1 MQSQAVCPKS
11 LRRLGSEQAFTLIE
25 VMMAVLLT
33 AIVVGAGFGMLVAT
47 EKATLTSGQIVDAQQ
62 GARLAMDLLSRDI
75 KMAGF
80 GWNVGMVVGNCAVP
94 VAAPANGAPIVP
106 VETNPLGQDTGPDGI
121 RLVVPMTNTQTMNA
135 TVPAWTLSAPV
146 VGGFSQLQLQPGAV
160 ANMLKAGLRLDGTDV
175 ISIGGAYSAQVS
187 GASGPNGLQLTTAA
201 PIHANF
207 PATAQVF
214 LLQCIN
220 YTVSNNAAQC
230 GNVGAPC
237 LMRGPVG
244 ANNAWNQQ
252 VPIADGVEDMQF
264 AYACDGCTVADT
276 AGDGMIDNQVA
287 AVDPSA
293 TFTDLDFLTN
303 VAWNLAPATP
313 NRIRMIRVSLVTRQT
328 ARGADRGFG
337 EGQSTT
343 RFTPAPLVVSDH
355 RHIDGVFAAG
365 DYVDATYAAVRR
377 RTLTKTIATRNV
389 QLCEAC

>member
-1 MQSQAVCPKS
+1 MRSQARWPKPIRC
-11 LRRLGSEQAFTLIE
+11 LASEQAFTLIE

-33 AIVVGAGFGMLVAT
+33 TIVVGAGFGMLVAT
-47 EKATLTSGQIVDAQQ
+47 EKATMTSGQIVDAQQ

-80 GWNVGMVVGNCAVP
+80 GWNVGMVVGNCSVP

-121 RLVVPMTNTQTMNA
+121 RLVVPMTNTQTLNA

-146 VGGFSQLQLQPGAV
+146 VGGFTQIQLQPGAV
-160 ANMLKAGLRLDGTDV
+160 ADMLKAGLRLDGTDV
-175 ISIGGAYSAQVS
+175 ISIAGAYSARVA
-187 GASGPNGLQLTTAA
+187 GASGPNGLQLADTA

-207 PATAQVF
+207 SATTQVF

-220 YTVSNNAAQC
+220 YTVSNNAVQC

-264 AYACDGCTVADT
+264 AYACDGCTAADAT
-276 AGDGMIDNQVA
+276 GDGMIDNQVA

-293 TFTDLDFLTN
+293 AFTDADFLTN
-303 VAWNLAPATP
+303 VVWNLAPATP
-313 NRIRMIRVSLVTRQT
+313 NRIRLVRVNLVTRQT
-328 ARGADRGFG
+328 ARAGDGGFG
-337 EGQSTT
+337 EGRSAT
-343 RFTPAPLVVSDH
+343 RFTPAPLIVSDH

-365 DYVDATYAAVRR
+365 DYVDATYSAVRR
-377 RTLTKTIATRNV
+377 RTLTKTISTRNV